1 MSSLLCK
8 EILLRR
14 WRCGK
19 TELKIR
25 QDEFEPGIFLN
36 TAQQL
41 FEVHVFDYNNADNGV
56 GMEQLQEALWANSK
70 VVKICGPSGTAK
82 TTLVH
87 RFISWTPQRNRDSS
101 IRDAPPTSELHAC
114 ALDTGAAW
122 TLQRVSLQSGFD
134 EEVSHASCLTC
145 SNSCVVDE
153 LSRFQPCEFDCIV
166 QLWTLGERTTGLFLV
181 GNRWA
186 TSKFWRASSVAQQY
200 MEMFTQM

>member
-1 MSSLLCK
+1 
-8 EILLRR
+8 
-14 WRCGK
+14 
-19 TELKIR
+19 
-25 QDEFEPGIFLN
+25 
-36 TAQQL
+36 
-41 FEVHVFDYNNADNGV
+41 
-56 GMEQLQEALWANSK
+56 MEQLQEALWANSK
-70 VVKICGPSGTAK
+70 VVKNCGPSGTAK

-181 GNRWA
+181 GNRWQQA
-186 TSKFWRASSVAQQY
+186 SFGEHRAWHSNTWKCSLKCEFHDSHPCKCPARTGHL
-200 MEMFTQM
+200 F